1 MYGVVTRIG
10 QQVDEH
16 VKTRVAEMARDSGR
30 ERVELQDKLKAVD
43 NRLRELG
50 GLAQQVSRVR
60 QSAVEARQG
69 LERAAREAIG
79 DVRETV
85 RVS

>member
-1 MYGVVTRIG
+1 
-10 QQVDEH
+10 VDEH

>member
-1 MYGVVTRIG
+1 VYGVVTRIG